1 MIRICFE
8 QLEHPMAL
16 WEVVLKAP
24 QNGGRNGC
32 GVQGSLVSL
41 VGGTRMGKV

>member
-1 MIRICFE
+1 
-8 QLEHPMAL
+8 MAMMRL
-16 WEVVLKAP
+16 STWEVVLKAP

-41 VGGTRMGKV
+41 VGGMGKV